1 MVGTLYRDLDPNE
14 QEIRLLRILPGEDGS
29 PLRCT
34 LEETSPQN
42 SEFDALSYCW
52 GSSET
57 PATIDLNGTTMAI
70 TASLHEAL
78 HHFRRVGVGM
88 EQPLWVDAL
97 CINQKN
103 TAERSSQVSLM
114 GELYRCATRV
124 HIWLGGPTSITSAAM
139 AAFKELVH
147 LARRPLE
154 PGETNNKFPLPTDD
168 QGLQKLQ
175 DLMSFANNP
184 YWKRTWIL
192 QEIAF
197 EPDCIIH
204 GHNEVIR
211 VCQEHPDNYSRIC
224 SLFEPFG
231 HINVEMRED
240 SNDTQETVQL
250 GIAIEAA
257 LHPVRTTGFVGII
270 RPISHEPSYVRLL
283 TNICLEYR
291 IMLASDPRDKVYG
304 ILGLLPT
311 ALEIT
316 PDYTKSLQQVYT
328 ELTQE
333 IIRATQSFAI
343 LVDACSGV
351 SDLQSWVPDLRT
363 PCKFPTPFTKQLV
376 SHNMSA
382 NLPAVAS
389 VSALGVLATKGLVI
403 DSVKEIR
410 AGSDGILTIDDLRN
424 RVSEWRTLF
433 EDTVSPSHGRDR
445 DMDLNNAFWNA
456 IMTADEDV
464 VGFDTTQVHDY
475 TELLLSSQIDSLAPA
490 RDSIKTS
497 LLNVMRR
504 YDMFSTSHGHLGH
517 APRGHV
523 STGDSLL
530 LLAGAP
536 APFCVAPLE
545 NNKHH
550 YVLKAPVNLMPIDTD
565 PDYIDYPGGTQG
577 TVGRFRAKHPVM
589 DGTYLV
595 ERAGL
600 ESVIDAQ
607 EEAGREAV
615 MDLMHD
621 VWIE

>member
-52 GSSET
+52 GSSEA
-57 PATIDLNGTTMAI
+57 PATIDLNGTMMAV

-88 EQPLWVDAL
+88 EKPLWVDAL
-97 CINQKN
+97 CINQQN
-103 TAERSSQVSLM
+103 TTERSSQVSLM

-147 LARRPLE
+147 LARRPLK
-154 PGETNNKFPLPTDD
+154 PGETNNKFPHPTDG

-197 EPDCIIH
+197 EPDCVIH
-204 GHNEVIR
+204 GHNDVIR
-211 VCQEHPDNYSRIC
+211 ICQEHPDNYSRIC

-231 HINVEMRED
+231 HINVEMREG
-240 SNDTQETVQL
+240 SHDTQESVQL

-270 RPISHEPSYVRLL
+270 RPIAHEPSYVRLL

-328 ELTQE
+328 ELAQE

-343 LVDACSGV
+343 LVDACSRE
-351 SDLQSWVPDLRT
+351 SDLQSWVPDLRR
-363 PCKFPTPFTKQLV
+363 PGKFPTPFTKQLV

-389 VSALGVLATKGLVI
+389 VSPLGVLATKGLVI
-403 DSVKEIR
+403 DSVKGIR
-410 AGSDGILTIDDLRN
+410 LGSDGILTMDDLRSQI
-424 RVSEWRTLF
+424 SEWRTLF
-433 EDTVSPSHGRDR
+433 EDTVASSHGIDR
-445 DMDLNNAFWNA
+445 DTDVNNALWNA

-464 VGFDTTQVHDY
+464 IGFDTTQVQEY
-475 TELLLSSQIDSLAPA
+475 AELLHSSQMASLRP
-490 RDSIKTS
+490 DKELIKRN
-497 LLNVMRR
+497 LLHVLQR
-504 YDMFSTSHGHLGH
+504 YDIFSTTHGHLGH
-517 APRGHV
+517 APRGCV
-523 STGDSLL
+523 LPGDSIL

-536 APFCVAPLE
+536 APFCVALLE

-550 YVLKAPVNLMPIDTD
+550 YVLKAPVNLMPIDSQ
-565 PDYIDYPGGTQG
+565 PDYIDYPGGTVSA
-577 TVGRFRAKHPVM
+577 VGRFRAKHPIM
-589 DGTYLV
+589 DGSYLV

-600 ESVIDAQ
+600 ESVMDAQ
-607 EEAGREAV
+607 EEPGRSAV
-615 MDLMHD
+615 LALMED
-621 VWIE
+621 VWIA